1 MEITTKHFGTLDVNE
16 EELITFDHGLPGFP
30 NDQRFIIII
39 DETAEKKF
47 YCWLQSMDN
56 GDVSLVLI
64 DSFAVMPDYDP
75 LIEEEELKELSDG
88 DVDIA
93 DLLVFN
99 VAVIGSNMADST
111 INLKAPIVINNRSKK
126 GKQIIV
132 NNEDFGIRHSLEE
145 CIKNE
150 GRV

>member
-1 MEITTKHFGTLDVNE
+1 MEIKTKHFGTLEIDE
-16 EELITFDHGLPGFP
+16 EEMISFEHGLPGFP
-30 NDQRFIIII
+30 EDKKFIIII

-47 YCWLQSMDN
+47 YCWLQSMDD

-64 DSFAVMPDYDP
+64 DSFAIMPEYDP
-75 LIEEEELKELSDG
+75 LIEEEELNELG

-99 VAVIGSNMADST
+99 VAVIGSDMTDST
-111 INLKAPIVINNRSKK
+111 INLRAPVVINNRSKK
-126 GKQIIV
+126 GKQIV
-132 NNEDFGIRHSLEE
+132 VSNENYEIKHNLAE
-145 CIKNE
+145 CIANE